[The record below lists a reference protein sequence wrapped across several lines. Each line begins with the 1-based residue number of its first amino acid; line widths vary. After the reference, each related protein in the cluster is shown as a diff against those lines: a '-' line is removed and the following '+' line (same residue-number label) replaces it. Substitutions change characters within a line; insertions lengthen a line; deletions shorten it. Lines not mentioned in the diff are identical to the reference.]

1 LLLNISRS
9 DRPLS
14 SIFLLILFPTGGS
27 VKASLLL
34 FNVSSISTASSV
46 SLPVRLDDVA
56 CCVLMLC
63 SAAHIGLFYS
73 LGRDKGGYYHELF
86 LRSKSFLAHK
96 IPRTKLKNE
105 GARKST
111 SPESEPNFYL
121 LPYLPEEAPRT
132 SHRMQGVATSSME
145 EKVSHTRG
153 QLESAVPSSYAL
165 GGNVALD
172 RLAQSNN
179 GNSGRPNL
187 LVDQFNNA
195 GFSRYFPSL
204 QSSRL
209 PVTDNSFLFSQ
220 LAYQQSLANQ
230 YSPSVASL
238 GQHPNLAAA
247 MIDAARLQQLQQQ
260 QQQQQRVSNAELANF
275 VNHDDMIALR
285 LAMAR
290 GYTSIDDLLRD
301 AAGRRNPN

>member
-1 LLLNISRS
+1 
-9 DRPLS
+9 
-14 SIFLLILFPTGGS
+14 
-27 VKASLLL
+27 
-34 FNVSSISTASSV
+34 
-46 SLPVRLDDVA
+46 
-56 CCVLMLC
+56 
-63 SAAHIGLFYS
+63 
-73 LGRDKGGYYHELF
+73 
-86 LRSKSFLAHK
+86 
-96 IPRTKLKNE
+96 
-105 GARKST
+105 
-111 SPESEPNFYL
+111 
-121 LPYLPEEAPRT
+121 
-132 SHRMQGVATSSME
+132 ME

-153 QLESAVPSSYAL
+153 QLESAVPSSYL

-260 QQQQQRVSNAELANF
+260 QQQQQQQQRVSNAELANF

-301 AAGRRNPN
+301 AASRRNPN